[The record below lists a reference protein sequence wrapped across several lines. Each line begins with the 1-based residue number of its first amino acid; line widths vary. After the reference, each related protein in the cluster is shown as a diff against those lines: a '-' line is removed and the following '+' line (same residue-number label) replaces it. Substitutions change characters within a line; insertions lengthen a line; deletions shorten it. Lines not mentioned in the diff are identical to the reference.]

1 MKIQGYNNSLIE
13 VFVSFTI
20 LSSNIQ
26 FISSNN
32 ITRIIIMMS
41 SSSSS
46 PFQNLSRPFHN
57 IPFIPIHSNTAD
69 LDQELMLLVLW

>member
-32 ITRIIIMMS
+32 IKRIIIMMS

-46 PFQNLSRPFHN
+46 PFQSLSRTYPDHSITFHSFL
-57 IPFIPIHSNTAD
+57 FIRILQIWTRS
-69 LDQELMLLVLW
+69 